1 MSIDAQLLSFMP
13 HTVTIAP
20 FSVYN
25 SYGEFTTSTNLIG
38 NPSFEQGVAN
48 WGYYTSSAPALATL
62 TQSSTQAKF
71 GSYSAALSITS
82 PASFTY
88 WYVRQTAS
96 VTVTPST
103 QYTASVYLLTG
114 TEVTSASGVNIEQY
128 NSAGA
133 LVTTTFGTASAT
145 TSTTEWAR
153 RSVTFTTGASTTG
166 VRVSVYTI
174 SRAGQV
180 VYVDGVMLQQGSS
193 LVEFSLGSRTASAYV
208 EPNVSLQ
215 QGKDI
220 NEEHRPT
227 TAYIADTSIT
237 IRDEITLPDGTTP
250 EISSIEKHLEV
261 LGLEHTVVRFR

>member
-1 MSIDAQLLSFMP
+1 MAIEPQLLSFMP

-20 FSVYN
+20 FSVSN
-25 SYGEFTTSTNLIG
+25 SYGEFTTSTNFID

-114 TEVTSASGVNIEQY
+114 TAVTSASGVNIEQY

-133 LVTTTFGTASAT
+133 LVTTTFGSSSAT
-145 TSTTEWAR
+145 TSTTEWER

-208 EPNVSLQ
+208 EPRTTLTESDTVGQ
-215 QGKDI
+215 THK
-220 NEEHRPT
+220 PT

-237 IRDEITLPDGTTP
+237 IKDRITLPDGTTP
-250 EISSIEKHLEV
+250 EILTIEKHTEV
-261 LGLEHTVVRFR
+261 LGLEHTVVTFG